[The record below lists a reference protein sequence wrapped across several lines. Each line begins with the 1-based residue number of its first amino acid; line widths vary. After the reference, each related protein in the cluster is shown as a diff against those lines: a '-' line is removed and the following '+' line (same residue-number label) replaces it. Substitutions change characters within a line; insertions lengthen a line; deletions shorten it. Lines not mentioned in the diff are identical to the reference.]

1 MNKSNDRYAERA
13 RSVKDAVMS
22 ELPWIVAKEPEKL
35 AVVNA
40 WLNNVRGN
48 PATFW
53 HKMDNLRL
61 CDILAMAMNN
71 KLDFSAE

>member
-1 MNKSNDRYAERA
+1 MDMSNKRHAERA

-35 AVVNA
+35 AIVNV
-40 WLNNVRGN
+40 WLDRVQENSDE
-48 PATFW
+48 FW

-61 CDILAMAMNN
+61 SDILAMAMDN
-71 KLDFSAE
+71 KLNFSTE